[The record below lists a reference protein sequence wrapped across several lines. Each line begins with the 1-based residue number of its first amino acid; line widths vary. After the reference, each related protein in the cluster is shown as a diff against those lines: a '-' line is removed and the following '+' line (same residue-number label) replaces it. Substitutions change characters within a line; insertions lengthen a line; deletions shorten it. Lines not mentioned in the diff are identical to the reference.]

1 MDTPLTLDELR
12 QKWNE
17 VLDLVE
23 REDRI
28 TWMAFFDA
36 RLASFDGR
44 VLTLDYA
51 DSGKFGGSHQFPETR
66 ERQLNLL
73 KSAVKDVCGVAIEV
87 EQRP

>member
-1 MDTPLTLDELR
+1 MDTVLTLEDLR
-12 QKWNE
+12 QRWND

-23 REDRI
+23 RQDRI

-36 RLASFDGR
+36 RLASFDGK
-44 VLTLDYA
+44 VLTLDYS
-51 DSGKFGGSHQFPETR
+51 DSGKFGSSHQFPETR

-73 KSAVKDVCGVAIEV
+73 KAAVKEVCGVEIEV

>member
-1 MDTPLTLDELR
+1 VPPDTFSD
-12 QKWNE
+12 

-23 REDRI
+23 QQDRI

-36 RLASFDGR
+36 RLASFDGK
-44 VLTLDYA
+44 VLTLDYS

-73 KSAVKDVCGVAIEV
+73 KSAVKEVCGVEV
-87 EQRP
+87 EIEQRP

>member
-12 QKWNE
+12 QQWNE
-17 VLDLVE
+17 VLDCVE

-36 RLASFDGR
+36 RLAAFDGKL
-44 VLTLDYA
+44 LTLDYS

-73 KSAVKDVCGVAIEV
+73 KNAVKDVCGVEIEV

>member
-36 RLASFDGR
+36 RLASFDGK
-44 VLTLDYA
+44 VLELDYS

-66 ERQLNLL
+66 ERQINLL
-73 KSAVKDVCGVAIEV
+73 KNAVKDVCGVDIEV

>member
-1 MDTPLTLDELR
+1 METPFTLEQLR
-12 QKWNE
+12 QQWNE
-17 VLDLVE
+17 VLDCVE

-36 RLASFDGR
+36 RLAAFDGKL
-44 VLTLDYA
+44 LTLDYS

-73 KSAVKDVCGVAIEV
+73 KAAIKDVCGVEIEV

>member
-12 QKWNE
+12 QQWNE
-17 VLDLVE
+17 VLDCVE

-36 RLASFDGR
+36 RLAAFDGKL
-44 VLTLDYA
+44 LTLDYS

-66 ERQLNLL
+66 ERQLNRL
-73 KSAVKDVCGVAIEV
+73 KAAIKDVCGVEIEV

>member
-1 MDTPLTLDELR
+1 MDTPLSLDELR
-12 QKWNE
+12 HRWND

-23 REDRI
+23 QQDRI

-36 RLASFDGR
+36 RLASFDGK
-44 VLTLDYA
+44 VLTLDYS

-73 KSAVKDVCGVAIEV
+73 KASVKDVCGVEIEV
-87 EQRP
+87 EQRS

>member
-1 MDTPLTLDELR
+1 MDTPLTLNELR

-36 RLASFDGR
+36 RLASFDGT
-44 VLTLDYA
+44 VLELDYS

-66 ERQLNLL
+66 ERQLKLL
-73 KSAVKDVCGVAIEV
+73 KAAVKDICGIEIEI

>member
-12 QKWNE
+12 QQWNE
-17 VLDLVE
+17 VLDCVE

-36 RLASFDGR
+36 RLAAFDGKL
-44 VLTLDYA
+44 LTLDYS
-51 DSGKFGGSHQFPETR
+51 DSGKFAGSHQFPETR

-73 KSAVKDVCGVAIEV
+73 KAAIKDVCGVEIEV

>member
-1 MDTPLTLDELR
+1 MDTTLTLEELR
-12 QKWNE
+12 QRWND

-23 REDRI
+23 RQDRI

-36 RLASFDGR
+36 RLAAFNGR
-44 VLTLDYA
+44 VLTLDYS

-73 KSAVKDVCGVAIEV
+73 KASVKDVCGVEIEI
-87 EQRP
+87 EQKQ

>member
-12 QKWNE
+12 RQWNE

-36 RLASFDGR
+36 RLASFDGK
-44 VLTLDYA
+44 VLELDYS

-66 ERQLNLL
+66 ERQINLL
-73 KSAVKDVCGVAIEV
+73 KNAVKDVCGVDIEV

>member
-1 MDTPLTLDELR
+1 MDTPLTLEELR
-12 QKWNE
+12 QKWND

-28 TWMAFFDA
+28 SWMAFFDA
-36 RLASFDGR
+36 RLAAFDGT
-44 VLTLDYA
+44 VLTLDYS

-66 ERQLNLL
+66 ERQIILL
-73 KSAVKDVCGVAIEV
+73 KSAVKEVCGVEIEI

>member
-1 MDTPLTLDELR
+1 MDTVLTLEDLR
-12 QKWNE
+12 QRWND

-23 REDRI
+23 RQDRI

-36 RLASFDGR
+36 RLASFDGK
-44 VLTLDYA
+44 VLTLDYS

-66 ERQLNLL
+66 VRQLNLL
-73 KSAVKDVCGVAIEV
+73 KAAVKEVCGVEIEV

>member
-1 MDTPLTLDELR
+1 MDTPLTLEELR
-12 QKWNE
+12 QQWNA

-36 RLASFDGR
+36 RLASFDGK
-44 VLTLDYA
+44 VLELDYS

-73 KSAVKDVCGVAIEV
+73 KNAVKDICGVEIEV
-87 EQRP
+87 KQRP

>member
-12 QKWNE
+12 QQWNE
-17 VLDLVE
+17 VLDYVE

-36 RLASFDGR
+36 RLADFDGK
-44 VLTLDYA
+44 VLTLDYS

-73 KSAVKDVCGVAIEV
+73 KDAIKDICGVEIEV

>member
-12 QKWNE
+12 QQWNE
-17 VLDLVE
+17 VLDCVE

-36 RLASFDGR
+36 RLAAFDGKL
-44 VLTLDYA
+44 LTLDYS

-66 ERQLNLL
+66 ERQLNVL
-73 KSAVKDVCGVAIEV
+73 KAAIKDVCGVEIEV

>member
-12 QKWNE
+12 QQWNE
-17 VLDLVE
+17 VLDCGE

-36 RLASFDGR
+36 RLAAFDGKL
-44 VLTLDYA
+44 LTLDYS

-66 ERQLNLL
+66 ERQLNVL
-73 KSAVKDVCGVAIEV
+73 KAAIKDVCGVEIEV

>member
-1 MDTPLTLDELR
+1 MNPSLTLEELR
-12 QKWNE
+12 QQWNE
-17 VLDLVE
+17 VLDCVE
-23 REDRI
+23 RQDRI

-36 RLASFDGR
+36 RLAAFDGTL
-44 VLTLDYA
+44 LTLDYS

-73 KSAVKDVCGVAIEV
+73 KSAIKDVCGVEIEV

>member
-1 MDTPLTLDELR
+1 MDTVLTLEEIR
-12 QKWNE
+12 QRWND

-23 REDRI
+23 RQDRI

-36 RLASFDGR
+36 RLASFDGK
-44 VLTLDYA
+44 VLTLDYS

-73 KSAVKDVCGVAIEV
+73 KAAVKEVCGAEIEV

>member
-1 MDTPLTLDELR
+1 MDTPLTLNELR
-12 QKWNE
+12 QQWNE

-36 RLASFDGR
+36 RLASFDGT
-44 VLTLDYA
+44 VLELDYS

-66 ERQLNLL
+66 ERQLKLL
-73 KSAVKDVCGVAIEV
+73 KAAVKDVCGIEIEV

>member
-12 QKWNE
+12 QQWNE
-17 VLDLVE
+17 VLDCVE

-36 RLASFDGR
+36 RLAAFDGKL
-44 VLTLDYA
+44 LTLDYS

-66 ERQLNLL
+66 QRQLNLL
-73 KSAVKDVCGVAIEV
+73 KAAVKEVCGVEIEV

>member
-1 MDTPLTLDELR
+1 METPLTLEELR
-12 QKWNE
+12 QQWND

-23 REDRI
+23 RQDRI

-36 RLASFDGR
+36 RLASFNGT
-44 VLTLDYA
+44 VLELDYS

-66 ERQLNLL
+66 ERQLKLL
-73 KSAVKDVCGVAIEV
+73 KAAVKDVCGIEIEV

>member
-1 MDTPLTLDELR
+1 MDTVLTLEEIR
-12 QKWNE
+12 QRWND

-23 REDRI
+23 RQDRI

-36 RLASFDGR
+36 RLASFDGK
-44 VLTLDYA
+44 VLTLDYS

-66 ERQLNLL
+66 VRQLNLL
-73 KSAVKDVCGVAIEV
+73 KAAVKEVCGAEIEF

>member
-1 MDTPLTLDELR
+1 MDTVLTLEEIR
-12 QKWNE
+12 QRWND

-23 REDRI
+23 RQDRI

-36 RLASFDGR
+36 RLASFDGK
-44 VLTLDYA
+44 VLTLDYS
-51 DSGKFGGSHQFPETR
+51 DSGKFGGSHQFSETR

-73 KSAVKDVCGVAIEV
+73 KAAVKEIFGVEIEV

>member
-1 MDTPLTLDELR
+1 MDTVLTLEEIR
-12 QKWNE
+12 QRWND

-23 REDRI
+23 RQDRI

-36 RLASFDGR
+36 RLASFDGK
-44 VLTLDYA
+44 VLTLDYS

-66 ERQLNLL
+66 VRQLNLL
-73 KSAVKDVCGVAIEV
+73 KAAVKEVCGVEIEV